1 VSEYAAAIASLKAEE
16 DKQKQVVS
24 SLSEAATT
32 NPDEFANM
40 VKLSR
45 AAKIS
50 LDAVPTYKEE
60 AQQAKFLGD
69 VGLERLWKDAPKTTQ
84 FLATPEH
91 SKMASD
97 DIENLSGIEGALN
110 WTANRARAIAQFFP
124 KANAGV
130 WGAAAAPFEL
140 LGVDSVGGYMRDM
153 QHQAGAQAKR
163 WGPQDKPGW
172 MGNAIDQGLTSFGQN
187 AASLAL
193 AFMPG
198 GQGAALASMVIPVF
212 GESYGKG
219 RDAGSIAGAI
229 HPVRHAGCRGRIRL

>member
-69 VGLERLWKDAPKTTQ
+69 VGLERL
-84 FLATPEH
+84 
-91 SKMASD
+91 
-97 DIENLSGIEGALN
+97 
-110 WTANRARAIAQFFP
+110 
-124 KANAGV
+124 
-130 WGAAAAPFEL
+130 
-140 LGVDSVGGYMRDM
+140 
-153 QHQAGAQAKR
+153 
-163 WGPQDKPGW
+163 
-172 MGNAIDQGLTSFGQN
+172 
-187 AASLAL
+187 
-193 AFMPG
+193 
-198 GQGAALASMVIPVF
+198 
-212 GESYGKG
+212 
-219 RDAGSIAGAI
+219 
-229 HPVRHAGCRGRIRL
+229 